1 MSDRHLEELMR
12 RPAPGEREA
21 SARGYE
27 VARAAFEQRA
37 PATRRRL
44 GTVPALVTVALVA
57 LAVTLALTP
66 VGGALAD
73 LVREGLGQSV
83 DGERPAEPAL
93 TALPSGGELLVVSP
107 QGPWV
112 VQSDGS
118 QRLLGHYDEASW
130 SPSGLHV
137 VTSRGRQLSALTP
150 TGEPRWSLARRAP
163 ISGARWSPDPG
174 FRIAYLS
181 GTSLRV
187 VAGDGTEDGVEARQV
202 AAAPPAWRPGEVDL
216 AAGEEAQ
223 PLAYADRAGRVRL
236 VDADSGRSR
245 WRSSAGERPVQLEWS
260 SDGER
265 LLAVGRRE
273 LRVFDGR
280 GRLLEVV
287 ALPAG
292 LPAPAAESA
301 RVAAFKPGAH
311 RFALIRAR
319 HRPGQSEVVVLEA
332 ERRPGKP
339 RELFAGPGAFSELA
353 WSPDGRSLLVGWPS
367 ADQFLFLRP
376 DRPRR
381 VTAISNVAR
390 QFSPGAGGAPAFPRV
405 SDWCCPP

>member
-1 MSDRHLEELMR
+1 MSDRQLEELMR

-21 SARGYE
+21 SARSYA
-27 VARAAFEQRA
+27 VARVAFEQRA
-37 PATRRRL
+37 PTTRRHL
-44 GTVPALVTVALVA
+44 GAVPALVTVALVA
-57 LAVTLALTP
+57 LAVALALTP
-66 VGGALAD
+66 AGGALAD
-73 LVREGLGQSV
+73 LVREGLGESV

-93 TALPSGGELLVVSP
+93 TELPSDGELLVVSR

-118 QRLLGHYDEASW
+118 QRLLGRYDEASW
-130 SPSGLHV
+130 SPSGVHV
-137 VTSRGRQLSALTP
+137 VVSRGRQLSALTP
-150 TGEPRWSLARRAP
+150 TGEPRWSLARGAP
-163 ISGARWSPDPG
+163 ISGARWSPYPG
-174 FRIAYLS
+174 YRVAYLS
-181 GTSLRV
+181 GSSLRV
-187 VAGDGTEDGVEARQV
+187 VGGDGIGDGLEARRV
-202 AAAPPAWRPGEVDL
+202 AAAPPAWRPGEVNL

-223 PLAYADRAGRVRL
+223 PLAYADRAGRVEL
-236 VDADSGRSR
+236 VDVDSGRSY
-245 WRSSAGERPVQLEWS
+245 WRSGAGERPVQLEWS

-273 LRVFDGR
+273 LRIFDGK

-287 ALPAG
+287 AVPAG

-301 RVAAFKPGAH
+301 RVAAFRPGAH
-311 RFALIRAR
+311 QFALIRAG

-339 RELFAGPGAFSELA
+339 RELFAGPGTFSELA

-381 VTAISNVAR
+381 VTAVSNVAR
-390 QFSPGAGGAPAFPRV
+390 QFSPGAGGAAAFPRI